1 MSFFIDKTFE
11 NTEPS
16 VTKGLS
22 NLLDPFDF
30 ISLIIF
36 IITAAAAVPAPG
48 REKRGTMNKKKYAK
62 YTDEEIA
69 RIKKWR
75 GEGLTWGEISE
86 LNGRSADAMCVKFS
100 QLKLGVP
107 EYHEPEIPKV
117 VIPGDVMSI
126 NDRAREAKQMI
137 NDFIDNPKVQYEEP
151 EQPKTIQVGE
161 EPKLTVSAR
170 IPKGYTVTFRAEVHF
185 KTLDEVWD
193 YFHTDPILLAR
204 TDCVEVTEVNE
215 VILDKFRRD
224 EQ

>member
-1 MSFFIDKTFE
+1 
-11 NTEPS
+11 
-16 VTKGLS
+16 
-22 NLLDPFDF
+22 
-30 ISLIIF
+30 
-36 IITAAAAVPAPG
+36 
-48 REKRGTMNKKKYAK
+48 MNKKKRAK

-69 RIKKWR
+69 QIKKWR
-75 GEGLTWGEISE
+75 GEGLTWGEISD

-126 NDRAREAKQMI
+126 NDR
-137 NDFIDNPKVQYEEP
+137 
-151 EQPKTIQVGE
+151 VGE

-170 IPKGYTVTFRAEVHF
+170 IPKGYTVRFRAEINF

>member
-1 MSFFIDKTFE
+1 MSYSFLHSLNCVSN

-36 IITAAAAVPAPG
+36 IITATAAVPAPG
-48 REKRGTMNKKKYAK
+48 REKRGTMNKKKHAK

-75 GEGLTWGEISE
+75 GEGLTWGEISD

-126 NDRAREAKQMI
+126 NDR
-137 NDFIDNPKVQYEEP
+137 
-151 EQPKTIQVGE
+151 VGE

-170 IPKGYTVTFRAEVHF
+170 IPKGYTVRFRAEINF

>member
-1 MSFFIDKTFE
+1 M
-11 NTEPS
+11 
-16 VTKGLS
+16 TKGLS

-107 EYHEPEIPKV
+107 EYQEPEIP
-117 VIPGDVMSI
+117 
-126 NDRAREAKQMI
+126 AAKQKI
-137 NDFIDNPKVQYEEP
+137 DEFIENPKVNANEP
-151 EQPKTIQVGE
+151 VKPALRIGSRTVQSYAVEIKT
-161 EPKLTVSAR
+161 P
-170 IPKGYTVTFRAEVHF
+170 FMNF
-185 KTLDEVWD
+185 DTLDEAVD
-193 YFHTDPILLAR
+193 FVKQVQKTLEGQASIRILELS
-204 TDCVEVTEVNE
+204 EIKIEE
-215 VILDKFRRD
+215 DK
-224 EQ
+224 

>member
-36 IITAAAAVPAPG
+36 LITAAAAVPAPG
-48 REKRGTMNKKKYAK
+48 REKRGTMNKKKHAK

-75 GEGLTWGEISE
+75 GEGLTWGEISD

-107 EYHEPEIPKV
+107 EYQEPEIPKV

-126 NDRAREAKQMI
+126 NDR
-137 NDFIDNPKVQYEEP
+137 
-151 EQPKTIQVGE
+151 VGE

-185 KTLDEVWD
+185 KTLDEVWE